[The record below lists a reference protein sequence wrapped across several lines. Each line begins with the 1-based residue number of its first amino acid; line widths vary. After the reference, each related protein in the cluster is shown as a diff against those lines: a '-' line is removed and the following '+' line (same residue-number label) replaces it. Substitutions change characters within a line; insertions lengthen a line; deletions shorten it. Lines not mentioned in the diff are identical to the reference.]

1 VRQCEAKEGD
11 TMPLQSE
18 LIEAEREGW
27 QALTTT
33 EGAAYYERNLTTAAI
48 MGFPSGVMTRSEA
61 LDAMRSAPP
70 WSSFEILEPRVVE
83 LTQDCGVL
91 VYQVVAQR
99 VGQPP
104 YRALISSVYVRHD
117 DRWLLAF
124 HQQSPS

>member
-1 VRQCEAKEGD
+1 
-11 TMPLQSE
+11 MPLQSE

-99 VGQPP
+99 VGQRP